1 MCSLSNRNGLP
12 YTSQDLQCEI
22 RAQHFCVPER
32 GLSSSLEMVTFLL
45 PSHRHGEW
53 ENLCSLCNGMS
64 DLVSWNFSDLLQG
77 NFSNYPAK
85 MICLQWKAWPWTFY
99 SLMLMSLS
107 FHVVMCLKLSGWKI
121 PVCFLVWRESI
132 HHGPLSVLLQDSPE
146 HRQLSHWWGTLKSL
160 HNLAKGQE
168 GVGRR

>member
-1 MCSLSNRNGLP
+1 MDFLILVKICSVKSEPSIFVFLKEDSRLAWRWWLSYCP
-12 YTSQDLQCEI
+12 YIGT
-22 RAQHFCVPER
+22 VNER
-32 GLSSSLEMVTFLL
+32 ISVLFVMTWVTWCHGTFLISFKGISPTIL
-45 PSHRHGEW
+45 LRW
-53 ENLCSLCNGMS
+53 YACNGKRGPG
-64 DLVSWNFSDLLQG
+64 L
-77 NFSNYPAK
+77 
-85 MICLQWKAWPWTFY
+85 FY
-99 SLMLMSLS
+99 SLMPMSLS